1 MVIPALNIWWVRI
14 VAMIVVVLAPSLF
27 LGLVV
32 TGEEAVMQI
41 QSMVYGLC
49 VVAMISFEVLRP
61 NGRAMASGIVPTKV
75 SGKLAGIGIVW
86 AVVSVGVIAVV
97 ALLLGGTISSVTTA
111 LESTAISTVILFAI
125 GEEVLFRGT
134 IFRALEERFSATT
147 AVLATSLP
155 FALVHLTNPGSSWI
169 SAVNVFL
176 AGVALGTSVALTRSL
191 WMAIGFHVIWN
202 LMIAALF
209 GFVSGMDLPI
219 DAYVLNT
226 SGIAPSLRWMID
238 GPFGVEDGLLTS
250 ALLIVAI
257 LGMRKLRLYDPYVQA
272 ARFKQKLSITR

>member
-14 VAMIVVVLAPSLF
+14 VAMIGVVLAPSLI
-27 LGLVV
+27 LGMVV
-32 TGEEAVMQI
+32 TGEDAVIQI

-61 NGRAMASGIVPTKV
+61 NGHAVASGIIPTKM
-75 SGKLAGIGIVW
+75 STKLTSLGILW
-86 AVVSVGVIAVV
+86 ALISIAVIAVV
-97 ALLLGGTISSVTTA
+97 AVVLGGTIVPVATM
-111 LESTAISTVILFAI
+111 LEPSAISTVILFAI

-134 IFRALEERFSATT
+134 IFRAVEERFSPTM

-155 FALVHLTNPGSSWI
+155 FALVHLSNPGSSWI

-191 WMAIGFHVIWN
+191 WTAIGFHVVWN
-202 LMIAALF
+202 LGIAFLF

-226 SGIAPSLRWMID
+226 SGIAPSLRWLVD
-238 GPFGVEDGLLTS
+238 GSFGVEDGALTS
-250 ALLIVAI
+250 VLLIIATI
-257 LGMRKLRLYDPYVQA
+257 GMQRLRIFDPYVQA
-272 ARFKQKLSITR
+272 ARYQQQLSLTR